1 MSKEELV
8 KTLDYI
14 LNRSDEQDIEV
25 IAAAVIRRRRDIAY
39 SIKMPMAP
47 DPRRMAEEIN
57 SQFNIEGN
65 IENMKNMVRDYA
77 LRIVKQEAPE
87 LKDEQLEELISSWLP
102 SASDNKTKKKTSGRK
117 KSSGKGSQDQD
128 SSIPKDMLAS
138 MVEQFISFSQG
149 QMSKSE
155 DASLRKEIGAWP
167 EKYWN
172 AFPSVIRL
180 LITDYLK
187 EDISQEDFYTRLD
200 LCLKM
205 R

>member
-1 MSKEELV
+1 MSKEEMV

-39 SIKMPMAP
+39 SIKMPMSP

-77 LRIVKQEAPE
+77 LRIVKQQAPE
-87 LKDEQLEELISSWLP
+87 LKDEQLDELISSWLP
-102 SASDNKTKKKTSGRK
+102 SASDNAAKGTPNKDSG
-117 KSSGKGSQDQD
+117 
-128 SSIPKDMLAS
+128 IPKDMLAS
-138 MVEQFISFSQG
+138 MVEQFIAFSQG
-149 QMSKSE
+149 QMKESE

-180 LITDYLK
+180 LVTDYLK
-187 EDISQEDFYTRLD
+187 EEISQEDFYTRLD